1 MGAQDKQEATGS
13 LIRRKYLWT
22 KVSWNAAAIF
32 EKICNSLSF
41 SIFFSIYCIFFHCSL
56 LIKRIALNCANH
68 IQTDII
74 KLRLICPTNCY
85 SNSYRNSNLELFSAW
100 LRNKWK
106 HISNA
111 SAAKSGLV
119 SGNNYCK
126 SLPGHGSQLPSATPL
141 AAYLPRVAPFWFG
154 FKLCHVVLQ
163 WSSDFTVISCASC
176 VAERGVALA
185 AARHLLDALLIN
197 SHSQMRWL
205 CCHAPHLR
213 HCQPICG
220 LINAFATNGNWICR
234 TAMKFS
240 LKKKENAINIC
251 IGREIFIILT

>member
-22 KVSWNAAAIF
+22 KVSWNAVATLQL
-32 EKICNSLSF
+32 SLSL
-41 SIFFSIYCIFFHCSL
+41 SVFFHCSL
-56 LIKRIALNCANH
+56 LIKRNVINCTNR

-85 SNSYRNSNLELFSAW
+85 SNSYRNSNFELFSAW

-111 SAAKSGLV
+111 SAAKSGLG
-119 SGNNYCK
+119 SDNNCWK
-126 SLPGHGSQLPSATPL
+126 SLPGHGSQLPTATPL
-141 AAYLPRVAPFWFG
+141 AAYLPRLAPFWFG

-197 SHSQMRWL
+197 SHSRMRWL
-205 CCHAPHLR
+205 GCHAPHFR

-220 LINAFATNGNWICR
+220 LINAFATNGNWICW
-234 TAMKFS
+234 TPMKFS
-240 LKKKENAINIC
+240 LKKRKMQS
-251 IGREIFIILT
+251 IFALAKKYLLYWHKPKLKPN